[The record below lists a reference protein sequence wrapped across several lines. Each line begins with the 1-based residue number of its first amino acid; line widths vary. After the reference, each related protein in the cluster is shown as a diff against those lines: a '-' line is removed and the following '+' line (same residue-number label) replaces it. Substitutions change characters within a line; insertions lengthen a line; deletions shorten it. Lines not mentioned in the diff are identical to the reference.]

1 MPNPFKILE
10 VDPKASDEVI
20 TAAYETLG
28 RIGGVDQKTL
38 DEALAEALAH
48 TPEPIEKGKV
58 VGNYRITNL
67 IAEGGFGTTYKA
79 EHILSKRPVCIKHAL
94 HISAS
99 DTALLLDEARLCWDL
114 RHWGIPAMRDIIEM
128 PDGSLAIV
136 MSFIP
141 GPTLQ
146 QIREQPMYE
155 EGIDPEHVAWIT
167 ERVLNILKYLH
178 FNGVVNGDVKPSNII
193 VQPESHHVALVDYGL
208 SILRPKSGDKAKGC
222 TPLYAS
228 PEHED
233 GLPLIPESDLF
244 SLGKTMIFALGGDPG
259 RVKVPGDTPRSMCE
273 FIKNLIR
280 NDPNDRPNWDKIDLC
295 DVMQEIRMK
304 DFGRKSS
311 NMKEMKR

>member
-178 FNGVVNGDVKPSNII
+178 IIGPIIRISGLIAAAVAVQMCLNGTMTWLEK
-193 VQPESHHVALVDYGL
+193 LF
-208 SILRPKSGDKAKGC
+208 AK
-222 TPLYAS
+222 
-228 PEHED
+228 
-233 GLPLIPESDLF
+233 
-244 SLGKTMIFALGGDPG
+244 
-259 RVKVPGDTPRSMCE
+259 
-273 FIKNLIR
+273 
-280 NDPNDRPNWDKIDLC
+280 
-295 DVMQEIRMK
+295 
-304 DFGRKSS
+304 
-311 NMKEMKR
+311 